1 MGDRGREESEG
12 GRRGREG
19 EDRERERDGRR
30 RELTSRVVV
39 DERRRFGPP
48 DIQEKATLVS
58 SGPSW
63 QTTPH
68 REEKRMEREK
78 EKNSHRINLP
88 TDRIH
93 PHRRKVSSIP
103 GSFSELSFKDVP
115 LVDSPVVRVG
125 QVELD
130 DSDEER
136 SMVVGALSTD
146 GVGSHEAPVVVA

>member
-1 MGDRGREESEG
+1 MSG
-12 GRRGREG
+12 GGSDHLISKKKQPLSALDLHGKQAHTEKRNGW
-19 EDRERERDGRR
+19 RER
-30 RELTSRVVV
+30 
-39 DERRRFGPP
+39 
-48 DIQEKATLVS
+48 K
-58 SGPSW
+58 
-63 QTTPH
+63 
-68 REEKRMEREK
+68 K
-78 EKNSHRINLP
+78 KNSHRINLP